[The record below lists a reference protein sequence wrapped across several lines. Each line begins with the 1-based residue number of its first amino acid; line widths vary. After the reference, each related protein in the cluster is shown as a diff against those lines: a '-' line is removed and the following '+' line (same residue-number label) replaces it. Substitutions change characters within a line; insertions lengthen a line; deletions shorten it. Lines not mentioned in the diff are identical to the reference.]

1 MVRYQ
6 LGRTHARQKAIPR
19 GVNTKRLTFRPLDAI
34 LCTTNHHGDAMNPFT
49 QDAMNRPLFE
59 EPGPHIERVDPF
71 SGPQGFLFGDQ
82 SGMGGTPDSLSLAQ
96 DYMEAAYA
104 LTDAIRRG
112 ECEDF
117 RVAEPLMYLYRHS
130 LELFLKG
137 VLGFDEKH
145 HDLVA
150 LADKLVIFI
159 RQKHGVKMPN
169 WIPRRIKEIA
179 AIDPRSTAF
188 RYGKTFD
195 PKAGVDRPISGAS
208 YVSLPHL
215 QDAMV
220 ALNWAIASMVAG
232 PCTAYMEALVA
243 RHAQRSHFRDQ
254 DYRHEIRE
262 PI

>member
-1 MVRYQ
+1 
-6 LGRTHARQKAIPR
+6 
-19 GVNTKRLTFRPLDAI
+19 
-34 LCTTNHHGDAMNPFT
+34 MNPFT
-49 QDAMNRPLFE
+49 ADAMNRPLFE
-59 EPGPHIERVDPF
+59 QPGPHIERVDPF
-71 SGPQGFLFGDQ
+71 SGPQGFLFGEQ
-82 SGMGGTPDSLSLAQ
+82 SGMGGSPDCLSLAQ

-104 LTDAIRRG
+104 LTETIRRG

-137 VLGFDEKH
+137 VLELDEKH
-145 HDLVA
+145 HDLAV

-159 RQKHGVKMPN
+159 RQEHGFETPI
-169 WIPRRIKEIA
+169 WISRRIKEIG

-195 PKAGVDRPISGAS
+195 PKTGMDRPILGAS

-220 ALNWAIASMVAG
+220 ALNWAIASIVGG
-232 PCTAYMEALVA
+232 PFTEYMEALA
-243 RHAQRSHFRDQ
+243 TRHARRNHL
-254 DYRHEIRE
+254 
-262 PI
+262 